1 MPEVQSGGVASLL
14 RQMVGHFNDGA
25 TTRESMMVENEEKA
39 LQSTGEKS
47 LTFGDKGLQLT
58 NFDDM
63 WRFANMVKRSG
74 MCPPD
79 RSPESIMISLQKGS
93 ELGFPLLESIHLI
106 PTVKGRPTM
115 EGKGMLALIQA
126 RKVDD
131 PRGPIDCGCTGTGED
146 RVGWCESWRKGWPKP
161 RRTEFTWHQAVTAG
175 LTKPRGANKSPSIY
189 TLYGEDMVQWK
200 AVARHSN
207 KYYGDIMHGL
217 MDTMTA
223 TEVYADVKD
232 VTPQTLDELPL
243 TAGEPD
249 PLLVIEGAS
258 EPSDADVV
266 EAGTGDSRTSEVRKM
281 EPPEKCLAVE
291 NGEGC
296 LRKFGHEGAHLC
308 GHMNTP
314 FERGVKAL
322 EGERPVFNDNPVK
335 ALDLEPAPTEAAE
348 MLDATQAMA
357 ERMTGQGAQ
366 DPNEEPIC
374 GNHLDES
381 TICQA
386 PEGHPWDCVT
396 GEVFEE
402 ESKRVV
408 GIDYSQD
415 GDVNVALAMSMDG
428 DTVTLE
434 GQVCGKGPSTKPCM
448 QAPGHDGKC
457 DWKLGREDETPSMI

>member
-1 MPEVQSGGVASLL
+1 MSE
-14 RQMVGHFNDGA
+14 NDG
-25 TTRESMMVENEEKA
+25 KA
-39 LQSTGEKS
+39 LQTTGETS
-47 LTFGDKGLQLT
+47 LTFGEKGLQLT

-74 MCPPD
+74 MCPAD
-79 RSPESIMISLQKGS
+79 RTPESIMISMQKGS
-93 ELGFPLLESIHLI
+93 ELGFPLLESVHLI
-106 PTVKGRPTM
+106 PTIKGRPTL

-131 PRGPIDCGCTGTGED
+131 PRGPVDCGCTGSGDD
-146 RVGWCESWRKGWPKP
+146 RVGWCESWRKGWPKS

-175 LTKPRGANKSPSIY
+175 LTKPRGQNQADSIY
-189 TLYGEDMVQWK
+189 MLYGEDMLTWK

-249 PLLVIEGAS
+249 PLLAIEGAA
-258 EPSDADVV
+258 EPSDAEVV
-266 EAGTGDSRTSEVRKM
+266 EPGTGDSGTSEVRKM

-308 GHMNTP
+308 GEMNVP
-314 FERGVKAL
+314 FER
-322 EGERPVFNDNPVK
+322 DVK
-335 ALDLEPAPTEAAE
+335 ALDLEPLPTTTTEL
-348 MLDATQAMA
+348 LDRTQALGERLTVA
-357 ERMTGQGAQ
+357 EQMEGERARAQCLAEIELHSAKRPDRAGRITDLTAADAEPTQ
-366 DPNEEPIC
+366 DPNEEPQC
-374 GNHLDES
+374 FKHLGDGKL
-381 TICQA
+381 CPA
-386 PEGHPWDCVT
+386 PKGHPWDCIT

-402 ESKRVV
+402 EPEHS
-408 GIDYSQD
+408 SE
-415 GDVNVALAMSMDG
+415 
-428 DTVTLE
+428 T
-434 GQVCGKGPSTKPCM
+434 CGKGPSTNPCV
-448 QAPGHDGKC
+448 QDSGHPGDC
-457 DWKLGREDETPSMI
+457 DWKLGPEVETPSMI